1 VGGHAR
7 TAAST
12 VLDRLF
18 EGIAEES
25 IEIRLVQRRK
35 KALEVIAGHESD
47 YFLAFL
53 IAPRLFAIA
62 QWLPASFLTDF
73 Q

>member
-1 VGGHAR
+1 MAR

-12 VLDRLF
+12 VVDRPF
-18 EGIAEES
+18 EGIAGES

-35 KALEVIAGHESD
+35 TALEVIAGHESD

-53 IAPRLFAIA
+53 IAPTGFAIA
-62 QWLPASFLTDF
+62 RWLPASFLTDF
-73 Q
+73 K